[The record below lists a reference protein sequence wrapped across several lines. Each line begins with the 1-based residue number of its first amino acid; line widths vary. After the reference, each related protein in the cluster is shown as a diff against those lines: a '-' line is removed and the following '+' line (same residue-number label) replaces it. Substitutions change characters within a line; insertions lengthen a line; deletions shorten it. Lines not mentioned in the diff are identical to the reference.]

1 MPRKIGRTTKL
12 NPQTQQKI
20 IDAITAGNYLET
32 AANYANISK
41 TTLYRWLAE
50 AEQPNAPKRLRE
62 FRDAVE
68 QARAAAEVR
77 NVTLVQRAANDG
89 SWQAASWYLER
100 SFPARWGKNQKV
112 EVTGADGAPLKLDV
126 SVDELASKI
135 EGLLGDGGPKPE

>member
-1 MPRKIGRTTKL
+1 MPRKHGRTHKL